1 MLPFPDLAWTIAC
14 ASLGALLALFLAAS
28 VLAGEAARRE
38 ALQVY
43 RRLLFEKSLRDLLPT
58 TRPAWETA
66 ARYAGQLSDMEEY
79 RAAELLRR
87 AADASR
93 RKADRLEAV
102 RRALAE
108 LDRVPARA

>member
-1 MLPFPDLAWTIAC
+1 MIPLPETVWTVAC
-14 ASLGALLALFLAAS
+14 ASFGAVLALTLAAS
-28 VLAGEAARRE
+28 VLAGEASRRD
-38 ALQVY
+38 ALQIY

-66 ARYAGQLSDMEEY
+66 ARYAGQLCDMDEA
-79 RAAELLRR
+79 RAADLLRR

-102 RRALAE
+102 RRALSE
-108 LDRVPARA
+108 LDKAPARA